1 MIRFLV
7 DVLRCQS
14 ERGRLRVRVGML
26 EADNTYLRKQ
36 VEWAKAENEGLLA
49 MVAGLERELRRVS
62 REALKACGHPAMR
75 AELKRVTPWN

>member
-1 MIRFLV
+1 MIAFII
-7 DVLRCQS
+7 DVLKCQS
-14 ERGRLRVRVGML
+14 ERNRLRVRVGML

-36 VEWAKAENEGLLA
+36 AEWLTAENQGLLA
-49 MVAGLERELRRVS
+49 TVAGLERELRRVS